1 MELDH
6 LKTDAGW
13 KIGTGAGS
21 SLIRFWGRAYT
32 EYVKDARTLEELQAG
47 ADAASKRV
55 GIRCLAAELL
65 TSEFAQSIALDKKIW
80 LAGEIAKTSM
90 LIALEPNL
98 RKIVDEMDA
107 VMHGIKDMMR
117 WFVAPGA
124 PFNLYQ
130 IQAEYPAII
139 LRAPRVLATK
149 RVAATDVIASLKSAG
164 QRRAVAQLASLA
176 RVRNEYGGRVGSVE
190 LRGGALLCGVSG
202 SGKTFCARAFAS
214 CSGWPF
220 YEATVGGWTLQNS
233 RAESSS
239 WTLNCIRELLDVP
252 IVIFIDEA
260 DKISVKGDRV
270 DNWWKGVF
278 TEIMQLLDRSMGE
291 VVLTPTQRENLR
303 NSWIILAG
311 AFQDIYKMKRGP
323 EMLFEEQNDVHI
335 TREDIENHSGLP
347 TEFLNRV
354 GQIIEIAP
362 PGVADLE
369 AAYRDL
375 EAAVGIT
382 TTDKE
387 RRAAARDAV
396 MSLQGF
402 RGLESYAIEAA
413 RKALARE
420 NR

>member
-1 MELDH
+1 MDLEH
-6 LKTDAGW
+6 LKCDGGW

-21 SLIRFWGRAYT
+21 SLIRFWGRAYL
-32 EYVKDARTLEELQAG
+32 EYIKEARTIEELQAG

-65 TSEFAQSIALDKKIW
+65 TSEFAGSITTEQKIW
-80 LAGEIAKTSM
+80 MAGEIAKASM
-90 LIALEPNL
+90 LIALEPSL
-98 RKIVDEMDA
+98 RTIVDGMDA
-107 VMHGIKDMMR
+107 VLRGICDMMR

-124 PFNLYQ
+124 PFNIYNF
-130 IQAEYPAII
+130 QAEHPAIV
-139 LRAPRVLATK
+139 LRFHAKKTTK
-149 RVAATDVIASLKSAG
+149 KVPPQEVMKSLKSAG
-164 QRRAVAQLASLA
+164 QRNALAQLSSLA
-176 RVRNEYGGRVGSVE
+176 KIRNTWGGQIGGVV
-190 LRGGALLCGVSG
+190 LRPGALLCGVSG

-220 YEATVGGWTLQNS
+220 YEATIGGWTLQNS
-233 RAESSS
+233 RAESSA
-239 WTLNCIRELLDVP
+239 WTLNCIRELLDSP
-252 IVIFIDEA
+252 IVLFIDEA

-278 TEIMQLLDRSMGE
+278 TEVMQLLDRSMGE
-291 VVLTPTQRENLR
+291 VALTTAQRENLR

-311 AFQDIYKMKRGP
+311 AFQDIYKLKRGP
-323 EMLFEEQNDVHI
+323 DMLFEEQNDIHI

-354 GQIIEIAP
+354 GQIIEVAP

-375 EAAVGIT
+375 EAAVGIS
-382 TTDKE
+382 TTDKA

-402 RGLESYAIEAA
+402 RGLESYAIDAA
-413 RKALARE
+413 RKALSQE